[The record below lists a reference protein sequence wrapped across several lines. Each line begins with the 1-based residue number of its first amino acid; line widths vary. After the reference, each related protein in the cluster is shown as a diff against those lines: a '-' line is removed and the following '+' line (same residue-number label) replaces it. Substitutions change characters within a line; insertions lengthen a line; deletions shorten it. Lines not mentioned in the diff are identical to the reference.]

1 MDNNALKEMNIRLG
15 ATATIVKDIRPERG
29 YFSAE
34 FGNPPSPVLH
44 VPALRGGFHGEVWET
59 HQNSIL
65 SARSFFQVGGVKPAH
80 ENDYGFR
87 AGTALWRGA
96 VLFLEGGQKKA
107 GGSVN
112 GNVLVPKADER
123 TPLATDPATRAIVA
137 RFLAAYPAALP
148 NRTDINPRMLNTS
161 SPQTI
166 DQNNAGARLDQHL
179 GTRDRL
185 SLALPVHQPA
195 RGGVRTGGR
204 PESEQRH
211 ACPHRARHLGA
222 PVERRKPP
230 WTSRRASTGSAR
242 CWRRRRTRSARWFR
256 SPGWNRSGRSRPS
269 PSTGK

>member
-1 MDNNALKEMNIRLG
+1 MCVVG
-15 ATATIVKDIRPERG
+15 
-29 YFSAE
+29 S
-34 FGNPPSPVLH
+34 
-44 VPALRGGFHGEVWET
+44 VP
-59 HQNSIL
+59 

-112 GNVLVPKADER
+112 GNVLVPEADER

-166 DQNNAGARLDQHL
+166 DQNNAGARLDQHA

-185 SLALPVHQPA
+185 SWRYQFTSQHVEAFA
-195 RGGVRTGGR
+195 RICAAEPKAG
-204 PESEQRH
+204 PIAQ
-211 ACPHRARHLGA
+211 L
-222 PVERRKPP
+222 
-230 WTSRRASTGSAR
+230 SRRER
-242 CWRRRRTRSARWFR
+242 FHWMV
-256 SPGWNRSGRSRPS
+256 SPRSRAS
-269 PSTGK
+269 SRNSA